1 MSIRGLTAT
10 RDWQWGQGKNNY
22 LTGEKEIALNL
33 ETRVMSFLGDCFWAT
48 DEGID
53 WFNLLDYNQQDR
65 LEYAVQEVITNTPGV
80 TGVNSVDAVLD
91 AKRRL
96 SIHYSINTIYT
107 QNFEGEVAT
116 PTGSV
121 SGGSTPLP
129 TPTPAPT
136 PAPTP
141 TVTMQALIG
150 CSSNYKDGDIITEP
164 LTITA
169 NDGYYFGNSTYHYL
183 VGDYFYSYDVTPT
196 ELSIKNMP
204 QHSMTVLTITANK
217 YDIK

>member
-1 MSIRGLTAT
+1 MSIRGLTAS

-22 LTGEKEIALNL
+22 LTGQKEIALNL

-65 LEYAVQEVITNTPGV
+65 LEYAIQEVITNTPGV

-116 PTGSV
+116 PTQTI
-121 SGGSTPLP
+121 SGGSSPMP

-141 TVTMQALIG
+141 IVTMQALIG
-150 CSSNYKDGDIITEP
+150 CTSNYKDGDIISEP

-169 NDGYYFGNSTYHYL
+169 NDGYYFGNGTYHYL
-183 VGDYFYSYDVTPT
+183 VGDYFYDYEVT
-196 ELSIKNMP
+196 ENQLSIKTMP
-204 QHSMTVLTITANK
+204 QHNMTVLTITANK
-217 YDIK
+217 K